1 MFPKDAGATLILM
14 LSVISTFPAQTG
26 LRGTGAVRGQ
36 DENQEKQQA
45 SQVVQEEARSSVG
58 RSQAAARAGAVSPL
72 SSEAVLA
79 LQLVDDTQSDSK
91 RGGGTQGSVQ
101 SLASPSEGTA
111 GTADNPDDLN
121 AGSASDQEDAGGASG
136 RGQNAVASPGVAQS
150 SSSGEAEEDPDGDGL
165 TEAEEKQVEELKQRD
180 REVRAHEQAH
190 ARVGGPYAG
199 APTYTFQQGP
209 DGGRYAI
216 GGEVQIDTS
225 VERTAEATIRKMQ
238 IVIRAATAPAEPS
251 SQDLKVAQQAR
262 SQLAAAQAE
271 ARAEAAEELSGDD
284 ETSGPGNQDVANAD
298 TVQPTAPSASEQ
310 ADTGPGRDGSDEQH
324 AGDNERSADARKDAE
339 RAFRL
344 YQAASDSLFGL
355 AGNNSS
361 GAGLAAIA

>member
-1 MFPKDAGATLILM
+1 M

-36 DENQEKQQA
+36 DENQERQQA
-45 SQVVQEEARSSVG
+45 SQVVQEESRSSVG

-72 SSEAVLA
+72 SPEAVLA
-79 LQLVDDTQSDSK
+79 LQLVDDTQSDDK
-91 RGGGTQGSVQ
+91 QGRGPQDSAQ
-101 SLASPSEGTA
+101 RLASPSEGTE
-111 GTADNPDDLN
+111 GTAGDPADVN
-121 AGSASDQEDAGGASG
+121 AGSASDQENAEGVSGGAP
-136 RGQNAVASPGVAQS
+136 NAGASPGVAQS
-150 SSSGEAEEDPDGDGL
+150 SSNGETEEDPDGDGL

-284 ETSGPGNQDVANAD
+284 EASGPGNQEVAGTDAA
-298 TVQPTAPSASEQ
+298 QPAALSGSKQ
-310 ADTGPGRDGSDEQH
+310 ADTGAGREGSDQQGE
-324 AGDNERSADARKDAE
+324 ADDERSADARKDAE
-339 RAFRL
+339 RASRL

-355 AGNNSS
+355 AGNSS
-361 GAGLAAIA
+361 NGAGLAAIA

>member
-1 MFPKDAGATLILM
+1 M
-14 LSVISTFPAQTG
+14 
-26 LRGTGAVRGQ
+26 
-36 DENQEKQQA
+36 A

-72 SSEAVLA
+72 SAEAVLA
-79 LQLVDDTQSDSK
+79 LQVVDETQGDGK
-91 RGGGTQGSVQ
+91 RGRETHGSAQ
-101 SLASPSEGTA
+101 SLASPPEGTDDTA
-111 GTADNPDDLN
+111 GDPADVN
-121 AGSASDQEDAGGASG
+121 AGSASDQKDAGGASG
-136 RGQNAVASPGVAQS
+136 GAQNAGAPTGVAQS
-150 SSSGEAEEDPDGDGL
+150 SSSGETEEDPDGDGL

-216 GGEVQIDTS
+216 GGEVKIDTS
-225 VERTAEATIRKMQ
+225 VERTPEATIRKMQ

-262 SQLAAAQAE
+262 SQLATAQAE

-284 ETSGPGNQDVANAD
+284 ETSGPGNQDAASTDAAQPASTSAN
-298 TVQPTAPSASEQ
+298 EQ
-310 ADTGPGRDGSDEQH
+310 ADTGAGRDGSDQQGSGE
-324 AGDNERSADARKDAE
+324 NERSADARKDAE
-339 RAFRL
+339 RASRL
-344 YQAASDSLFGL
+344 YQAAGDILLGVP
-355 AGNNSS
+355 GNSS
-361 GAGLAAIA
+361 SGSGLAAIA

>member
-1 MFPKDAGATLILM
+1 MFLKDAGATLTLM

-36 DENQEKQQA
+36 DENQERQQA
-45 SQVVQEEARSSVG
+45 SQVVQEEARSSVD

-79 LQLVDDTQSDSK
+79 LQLVDDTQSDGK
-91 RGGGTQGSVQ
+91 RGGGTQVSAQ
-101 SLASPSEGTA
+101 SLASPSESKEDA
-111 GTADNPDDLN
+111 ADVN
-121 AGSASDQEDAGGASG
+121 AGAASDQEDAEGVSGGA
-136 RGQNAVASPGVAQS
+136 QNAGASPGVTQS
-150 SSSGEAEEDPDGDGL
+150 SSSGETEEDPDGDGL

-284 ETSGPGNQDVANAD
+284 EASGPGNQEVAGTDAA
-298 TVQPTAPSASEQ
+298 QPAAPSGSEQ
-310 ADTGPGRDGSDEQH
+310 ADTGAGREGSDQQGE
-324 AGDNERSADARKDAE
+324 ADDERSADARKDAE
-339 RAFRL
+339 RASRL

-355 AGNNSS
+355 AGNSS
-361 GAGLAAIA
+361 NGAGLAAIA